1 MAFRLKMPGFTP
13 NSDITYMFDFEQI
26 TNLSV
31 HEFPHPKMSLIV
43 SLRVTGELNEMT
55 HIKAVSPIP
64 LSLQAFSKC

>member
-43 SLRVTGELNEMT
+43 SLRVTGELNDT
-55 HIKAVSPIP
+55 YKS
-64 LSLQAFSKC
+64 S